1 MFDTTIILISYKSE
15 KLILNFIKK
24 LPKLIPIIIIDNSN
38 SLLLEDV
45 IKKEYSNLEVFVK
58 NNDGVSSALN
68 YAVEKIKTKYFLQI
82 SPDIDFDYKDIWVY
96 LDFAKKLNN
105 KFAAIGPR
113 FLDIKKKSHK
123 QISESVDYDS
133 IDSIHGSCMFINKEC
148 FNKIGR
154 FDENY
159 FLYFEETDYCY
170 RGKKLSYKSYQINQS
185 KVKTLGRSVKFENK
199 DEEKKVSKVLIWHFI
214 WSKFYYYKKRYGKII
229 SIILFIPIIFRTILK
244 IYLNKLI
251 NNQEDI
257 EKYKTRMDGIMTSI
271 KGKKSSLRPEDHKPH
286 V

>member
-38 SLLLEDV
+38 SLILEDV

-68 YAVEKIKTKYFLQI
+68 FAVERIKTKYFLQI
-82 SPDIDFDYKDIWVY
+82 SPDIDFNYNDILVY
-96 LDFAKKLNN
+96 IEFAKKIDN

-113 FLDIKKKSHK
+113 FVNVKKKSHK
-123 QISESVDYDS
+123 QISDKIEFGS

-148 FNKIGR
+148 FNKIGG

-170 RGKKLSYKSYQINQS
+170 RGKKLGYKSYQINKS
-185 KVKTLGRSVKFENK
+185 KVQSLGRSVDLSSVNDKISNI
-199 DEEKKVSKVLIWHFI
+199 LNWHFI
-214 WSKFYYYKKRYGKII
+214 WSKFYFNKKKYGKLI
-229 SIILFIPIIFRTILK
+229 SLLIFLPIITRIIFK
-244 IYLNKLI
+244 IFLSKIIKNEK
-251 NNQEDI
+251 QFK
-257 EKYKTRMDGIMTSI
+257 KYKTRYDGLINSI
-271 KGKKSSLRPEDHKPH
+271 KGYKSNLRP
-286 V
+286 

>member
-38 SLLLEDV
+38 SLILEDV

-68 YAVEKIKTKYFLQI
+68 FAVERIKTKYFLQI
-82 SPDIDFDYKDIWVY
+82 SPDIDFNYNDILVY
-96 LDFAKKLNN
+96 IEFAKKIDN

-113 FLDIKKKSHK
+113 FVNVKKKSHK
-123 QISESVDYDS
+123 QISDKIEFGS
-133 IDSIHGSCMFINKEC
+133 IDSIHGSCMFINKDC
-148 FNKIGR
+148 FNKIGG

-170 RGKKLSYKSYQINQS
+170 RGKKLGYKSYQINKS
-185 KVKTLGRSVKFENK
+185 KVQSLGRSVDLSGDNDKISNI
-199 DEEKKVSKVLIWHFI
+199 LNWHFI
-214 WSKFYYYKKRYGKII
+214 WSKFYFNKKKYGKLI
-229 SIILFIPIIFRTILK
+229 SLLIFLPIITRIIFK
-244 IYLNKLI
+244 IFLSKIIKNEK
-251 NNQEDI
+251 QFK
-257 EKYKTRMDGIMTSI
+257 KYKTRYDGLINSI
-271 KGKKSSLRPEDHKPH
+271 KGYKSNLRP
-286 V
+286 

>member
-38 SLLLEDV
+38 SLILEDI

-68 YAVEKIKTKYFLQI
+68 FAVERIKTKYFLQI
-82 SPDIDFDYKDIWVY
+82 SPDIDFNYNDILVY
-96 LDFAKKLNN
+96 IEFAKKIDN

-113 FLDIKKKSHK
+113 FVNVKKKSHK
-123 QISESVDYDS
+123 QISDKIEFGS

-148 FNKIGR
+148 FNKIGG

-170 RGKKLSYKSYQINQS
+170 RGKKLGYKSYQINKS
-185 KVKTLGRSVKFENK
+185 KVQSLGRSVDLSSVNDKISNI
-199 DEEKKVSKVLIWHFI
+199 LNWHFI
-214 WSKFYYYKKRYGKII
+214 WSKFYFNKKKYGKLI
-229 SIILFIPIIFRTILK
+229 SLLIFLPIITRIIFK
-244 IYLNKLI
+244 IFLSKIIKNEK
-251 NNQEDI
+251 QFK
-257 EKYKTRMDGIMTSI
+257 KYKTRYDGLINSI
-271 KGKKSSLRPEDHKPH
+271 KGYKSNLRP
-286 V
+286 

>member
-38 SLLLEDV
+38 SLILEDV

-68 YAVEKIKTKYFLQI
+68 FAVERIKTKYFLQI
-82 SPDIDFDYKDIWVY
+82 SPDIDFNYNDILVY
-96 LDFAKKLNN
+96 IEFAKKIDN

-113 FLDIKKKSHK
+113 FVNVKKKSHK
-123 QISESVDYDS
+123 QISDKIEFGS

-148 FNKIGR
+148 FNKIGG

-170 RGKKLSYKSYQINQS
+170 RGKKLGYKSYQINKS
-185 KVKTLGRSVKFENK
+185 KVQSLGRSVDLSIVNDKISNI
-199 DEEKKVSKVLIWHFI
+199 LNWHFI
-214 WSKFYYYKKRYGKII
+214 WSKFYFNKKKYGKLI
-229 SIILFIPIIFRTILK
+229 SLLIFLPIITRIIFK
-244 IYLNKLI
+244 IFLSKIIKNEK
-251 NNQEDI
+251 QFK
-257 EKYKTRMDGIMTSI
+257 KYKTRYDGLINSI
-271 KGKKSSLRPEDHKPH
+271 KGYKSSLRP
-286 V
+286 

>member
-38 SLLLEDV
+38 SFLLEDV

-68 YAVEKIKTKYFLQI
+68 FAVERIKTKYFLQI
-82 SPDIDFDYKDIWVY
+82 SPDIDFNYNDILVY
-96 LDFAKKLNN
+96 IEFAKKIDN

-113 FLDIKKKSHK
+113 FVNVKKKSHK
-123 QISESVDYDS
+123 QISDKIEFGS

-148 FNKIGR
+148 FNKIGG

-170 RGKKLSYKSYQINQS
+170 RGKKLGYKSYQINKS
-185 KVKTLGRSVKFENK
+185 KVQSVGRSVDLSSVNDKISNI
-199 DEEKKVSKVLIWHFI
+199 LNWHFI
-214 WSKFYYYKKRYGKII
+214 WSKFYFNKKKYGKLI
-229 SIILFIPIIFRTILK
+229 SLLIFLPIITRIIFK
-244 IYLNKLI
+244 IFLSKIIKNEK
-251 NNQEDI
+251 QFK
-257 EKYKTRMDGIMTSI
+257 KYKTRYDGLINSI
-271 KGKKSSLRPEDHKPH
+271 KGYKSNLRP
-286 V
+286 

>member
-24 LPKLIPIIIIDNSN
+24 LPKPIPIIIIDNSN

-45 IKKEYSNLEVFVK
+45 IKNEYSNLKVFVK

-68 YAVEKIKTKYFLQI
+68 FAVERIKTKYFLQI
-82 SPDIDFDYKDIWVY
+82 SPDIDFDYKDILVY
-96 LDFAKKLNN
+96 LEFAKKLDN

-113 FLDIKKKSHK
+113 FLNVKKKSHK
-123 QISESVDYDS
+123 QISDKIEFGS

-148 FNKIGR
+148 FNKIGG

-170 RGKKLSYKSYQINQS
+170 RGKKLGYKSYQINKS
-185 KVKTLGRSVKFENK
+185 KVRSQGRSVDLSDDSDKISNI
-199 DEEKKVSKVLIWHFI
+199 LNWHFI
-214 WSKFYYYKKRYGKII
+214 WSKFYFNKKKYGKLISLLIFLPII
-229 SIILFIPIIFRTILK
+229 TRIIFRIF
-244 IYLNKLI
+244 LNKLI
-251 NNQEDI
+251 KDDKQLQ
-257 EKYKTRMDGIMTSI
+257 KYKIRYDGLINSI
-271 KGKKSSLRPEDHKPH
+271 KGYKSSLRP
-286 V
+286 

>member
-38 SLLLEDV
+38 SFLLEDV

-82 SPDIDFDYKDIWVY
+82 SPDINFDYKDIWVY

-133 IDSIHGSCMFINKEC
+133 IDSIHGSCMFINKKC
-148 FNKIGR
+148 FNKIGK

-185 KVKTLGRSVKFENK
+185 KVETLGRSVKFENK

-214 WSKFYYYKKRYGKII
+214 WSKFYFNKKKYGKLI
-229 SIILFIPIIFRTILK
+229 SLLFFLPIIIRIIFK
-244 IYLNKLI
+244 IFLNKIIKNEKQLKKYKIRYDGLI
-251 NNQEDI
+251 N
-257 EKYKTRMDGIMTSI
+257 SI
-271 KGKKSSLRPEDHKPH
+271 KGNKSSLRP
-286 V
+286 

>member
-38 SLLLEDV
+38 SFLLEDV

-170 RGKKLSYKSYQINQS
+170 RGKKIGYKSYQINKS
-185 KVKTLGRSVKFENK
+185 KVETLGRSVKFGT
-199 DEEKKVSKVLIWHFI
+199 DEGKKVPKVLNWHFI
-214 WSKFYYYKKRYGKII
+214 WSKFYFNKKRYGKLI
-229 SIILFIPIIFRTILK
+229 SLF
-244 IYLNKLI
+244 YSY
-251 NNQEDI
+251 Q
-257 EKYKTRMDGIMTSI
+257 
-271 KGKKSSLRPEDHKPH
+271 
-286 V
+286 

>member
-24 LPKLIPIIIIDNSN
+24 LPNLIPIIIIDNSN
-38 SLLLEDV
+38 SLILEDV

-68 YAVEKIKTKYFLQI
+68 FAVERIKTKYFLQI
-82 SPDIDFDYKDIWVY
+82 SPDIDFNYNDILVY
-96 LDFAKKLNN
+96 IEFAKKIDN

-113 FLDIKKKSHK
+113 FVNVKKKSHK
-123 QISESVDYDS
+123 QISDKIEFGS

-148 FNKIGR
+148 FNKIGG

-170 RGKKLSYKSYQINQS
+170 RGKKLGYKSYQINKS
-185 KVKTLGRSVKFENK
+185 KVQSLGRSVDLSSVNDKISNI
-199 DEEKKVSKVLIWHFI
+199 LNWHFI
-214 WSKFYYYKKRYGKII
+214 WSKFYFNKKKYGKLI
-229 SIILFIPIIFRTILK
+229 SLLIFLPIITRIIFK
-244 IYLNKLI
+244 IFLSKIIKNEK
-251 NNQEDI
+251 QFK
-257 EKYKTRMDGIMTSI
+257 KYKTRYDGLINSI
-271 KGKKSSLRPEDHKPH
+271 KGYKSNLRP
-286 V
+286 

>member
-38 SLLLEDV
+38 SFLLEDV

-113 FLDIKKKSHK
+113 FLNIKKKSHK

-170 RGKKLSYKSYQINQS
+170 RGKKIGYKSYQINQS
-185 KVKTLGRSVKFENK
+185 KVETLGRSVKFENN

-271 KGKKSSLRPEDHKPH
+271 KGKKSSLRP
-286 V
+286 